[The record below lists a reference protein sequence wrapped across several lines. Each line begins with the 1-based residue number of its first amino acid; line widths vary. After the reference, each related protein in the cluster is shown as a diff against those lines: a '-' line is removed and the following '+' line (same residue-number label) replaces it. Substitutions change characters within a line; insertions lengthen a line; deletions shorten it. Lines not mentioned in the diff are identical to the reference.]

1 MVMISSATRGPT
13 GRCPGWS
20 AVGVLILL
28 LAFAGCSWGRGD
40 ADPGPRPPTPIRA
53 AGADACTVTSR
64 PSRPLGLPLANAET
78 VRIAPDVVG
87 EKLTWQSGPRRVI
100 AWVGVDALDAFEDL
114 DFVVVHRRAGQ
125 PREWTTL
132 VRPEL
137 FVAEAATGNAQPCDV
152 LYVSTEG
159 FPADAPLQV
168 IRDLKVGLRP
178 GQDLVDE

>member
-1 MVMISSATRGPT
+1 MMISSATRGP

-20 AVGVLILL
+20 AVGVLTLL

-40 ADPGPRPPTPIRA
+40 SDPGPRPPTQIRA

-64 PSRPLGLPLANAET
+64 PNSALGLPLANAET
-78 VRIAPDVVG
+78 VRIAPDMVG
-87 EKLTWQSGPRRVI
+87 EKLTWQSGTRRVI
-100 AWVGVDALDAFEDL
+100 AWVGVEALDAFEDL

-137 FVAEAATGNAQPCDV
+137 FVAEAATGNPQPCDV
-152 LYVSTEG
+152 LFVSTEG
-159 FPADAPLQV
+159 FPAYAPLQV
-168 IRDLKVGLRP
+168 IRDLKVQLRP
-178 GQDLVDE
+178 AEDFGDE

>member
-1 MVMISSATRGPT
+1 
-13 GRCPGWS
+13 
-20 AVGVLILL
+20 VGVVTLL
-28 LAFAGCSWGRGD
+28 LAVAGCSWR
-40 ADPGPRPPTPIRA
+40 ATSSDPGPRPPTPTRPA
-53 AGADACTVTSR
+53 SADACTVTPR
-64 PSRPLGLPLANAET
+64 PDRVLGLPLTNAET

-87 EKLTWQSGPRRVI
+87 EKLTWHWGPRRVI

-114 DFVVVHRRAGQ
+114 DFVAVHRRAGQ

-137 FVAEAATGNAQPCDV
+137 FVAEATTGGSPPCDV

-168 IRDLKVGLRP
+168 IRDLTVRLQP